1 MSDFSYRRG
10 MYICMYAV
18 DVNVHA
24 AMYLF
29 RYLGC
34 DRIDFGLETRHF
46 HLIIVFFRVII
57 IFRHF
62 GLFLA

>member
-1 MSDFSYRRG
+1 ML
-10 MYICMYAV
+10 AV

-46 HLIIVFFRVII
+46 HLIIVFFIVII
-57 IFRHF
+57 RYV
-62 GLFLA
+62 LFSDISVYF

>member
-1 MSDFSYRRG
+1 
-10 MYICMYAV
+10 MYAV

-57 IFRHF
+57 IFIRHF

>member
-1 MSDFSYRRG
+1 

-46 HLIIVFFRVII
+46 HLIIVFFIVII
-57 IFRHF
+57 RYV
-62 GLFLA
+62 LFSDISVYF